1 MAKLA
6 KIAKIAKI
14 ATTAKIVSINNLNP
28 FQLIIITMKSP
39 LFTLALT
46 ATLFAGA
53 VPASMSA
60 QQASTQSSVLAPI
73 RNPQIP
79 SKVKFADTEY
89 DLDRIDLYERLDRE
103 LTAISYTHGNTL
115 LLLKRAN
122 RYFPE
127 VIPLLKKNG
136 IPEDMIYLA
145 CIESSLNPRAYSPA
159 KAAGFWQFIPS
170 TAKQYGLEVNEYVD
184 ERYDIE
190 KSTAAAA
197 RFLKSLKS
205 KYGDWESVA
214 AAYNGGPARITKELQ
229 AQQAET
235 AMDLY
240 LVEETTRYMFRI
252 LATKLIMENPRAY
265 GFNLTADQLY
275 TPMEYDIVEVS
286 TPVEDWPTWAK
297 QHGITYAQL
306 RDANMW
312 IRDKTL
318 PNKTGKTYRV
328 RVPKKSSLYRSTAPK
343 TVYNPAW
350 VK

>member
-1 MAKLA
+1 
-6 KIAKIAKI
+6 
-14 ATTAKIVSINNLNP
+14 
-28 FQLIIITMKSP
+28 MKSP
-39 LFTLALT
+39 LFVTLALVAT
-46 ATLFAGA
+46 AALAPTGPEA
-53 VPASMSA
+53 SA
-60 QQASTQSSVLAPI
+60 QQASNASTVLSPV
-73 RNPQIP
+73 RSPRIP
-79 SKVKFADTEY
+79 EKAKFADTEY

-127 VIPLLKKNG
+127 ILPILKKNG
-136 IPEDMIYLA
+136 VPEDIIYLA

-159 KAAGFWQFIPS
+159 KAAGIWQFIPS

-184 ERYDIE
+184 ERYDVE
-190 KSTAAAA
+190 KATAAVC
-197 RFLKSLKS
+197 RFLKSLKA

-214 AAYNGGPARITKELQ
+214 AAYNAGPARITKELD
-229 AQQAET
+229 AQLAST

-240 LVEETTRYMFRI
+240 LNEETTRYMFRI

-265 GFNLTADQLY
+265 GFALTPDQFY
-275 TPMEYDIVEVS
+275 TPMEYDIVEVN
-286 TPVEDWPTWAK
+286 TPVEDWPSWAK
-297 QHGITYAQL
+297 KHGISYAQL
-306 RDANMW
+306 KDANMW

-328 RVPKKSSLYRSTAPK
+328 RVPKRDSLRRSTASK
-343 TVYNPAW
+343 NIYNPAW

>member
-1 MAKLA
+1 
-6 KIAKIAKI
+6 
-14 ATTAKIVSINNLNP
+14 
-28 FQLIIITMKSP
+28 MKSP
-39 LFTLALT
+39 LLTLALAACLGAT
-46 ATLFAGA
+46 AI
-53 VPASMSA
+53 PATA
-60 QQASTQSSVLAPI
+60 QQASTKSTLPAPV
-73 RNPQIP
+73 RSPQIP
-79 SKVKFADTEY
+79 LKAKFADTEY

-127 VIPLLKKNG
+127 ILPILKQNG
-136 IPEDMIYLA
+136 VPEDIIYLA
-145 CIESSLNPRAYSPA
+145 CIESTLNPRAYSPA
-159 KAAGFWQFIPS
+159 KAAGIWQFIPS

-184 ERYDIE
+184 ERYNIE
-190 KSTAAAA
+190 KATAAAC

-205 KYGDWESVA
+205 RYGDWESVA
-214 AAYNGGPARITKELQ
+214 AAYNAGPARISKELDS
-229 AQQAET
+229 QQAST

-240 LVEETTRYMFRI
+240 LNEETTRYMFRI

-265 GFNLTADQLY
+265 GFVLNADQFY

-286 TPVEDWPTWAK
+286 TPVADWPTWAK
-297 QHGITYAQL
+297 EHGISYSQL
-306 RDANMW
+306 KDANLW

-328 RVPKKSSLYRSTAPK
+328 RVPRRSSLHRSTASK
-343 TVYNPAW
+343 AIYNPAW

>member
-1 MAKLA
+1 
-6 KIAKIAKI
+6 
-14 ATTAKIVSINNLNP
+14 
-28 FQLIIITMKSP
+28 MKSP
-39 LFTLALT
+39 ILTAAFVAALT
-46 ATLFAGA
+46 AGIT
-53 VPASMSA
+53 PATAYS
-60 QQASTQSSVLAPI
+60 QQSSTTSTLLSPI

-127 VIPLLKKNG
+127 IIPILKKNG
-136 IPEDMIYLA
+136 IPEDIIYLA
-145 CIESSLNPRAYSPA
+145 CIESTLNPRAYSPA
-159 KAAGFWQFIPS
+159 KAAGIWQFIPA

-214 AAYNGGPARITKELQ
+214 AAYNGGPARISKELES
-229 AQQAET
+229 QQAET
-235 AMDLY
+235 AMDLF
-240 LVEETTRYMFRI
+240 LTEETTRYMFRI
-252 LATKLIMENPRAY
+252 LATKMIMENPRAY
-265 GFNLTADQLY
+265 GYSLTADQLY

-286 TPVEDWPTWAK
+286 TPVADWPTWAK
-297 QHGITYAQL
+297 EHGISYAQL
-306 RDANMW
+306 KDANMW

-328 RVPKKSSLYRSTAPK
+328 RVPKQSSLRRSTAPK
-343 TVYNPAW
+343 TVYNPNW

>member
-1 MAKLA
+1 
-6 KIAKIAKI
+6 
-14 ATTAKIVSINNLNP
+14 
-28 FQLIIITMKSP
+28 MKSP
-39 LFTLALT
+39 FFLTLTLVASVCASS
-46 ATLFAGA
+46 ATSEAT
-53 VPASMSA
+53 A
-60 QQASTQSSVLAPI
+60 QQASNTSTVLAPV
-73 RNPQIP
+73 RSPQIP
-79 SKVKFADTEY
+79 AKVKFADTEY

-103 LTAISYTHGNTL
+103 LTGISYTHGNTL

-127 VIPLLKKNG
+127 ILPILKKNG
-136 IPEDMIYLA
+136 VPEDIIYLA
-145 CIESSLNPRAYSPA
+145 CIESTLNPRAYSPA
-159 KAAGFWQFIPS
+159 KAAGIWQFIPS

-190 KSTAAAA
+190 KATAAAC

-214 AAYNGGPARITKELQ
+214 AAYNAGPARITKELD
-229 AQQAET
+229 AQLAST

-240 LVEETTRYMFRI
+240 LNEETTRYMFRI

-265 GFNLTADQLY
+265 GFALSPEQFY
-275 TPMEYDIVEVS
+275 TPMEYDIVEVN
-286 TPVEDWPTWAK
+286 TPVADWPTWAK
-297 QHGITYAQL
+297 KQGITYSQL
-306 RDANMW
+306 KDANLW

-328 RVPKKSSLYRSTAPK
+328 RVPKKSSLHRSTASK
-343 TVYNPAW
+343 KIHNPAW